1 MLKAIKLI
9 SVFFA
14 KNKGMILIQM
24 LVVIVVMLM
33 LGFMR
38 GYYEYEMQDINKL
51 RKSFI
56 YEADYFMQYG
66 IGPVIAEDTLNIIRG
81 AEKLDGV
88 KKVLYSTTNEREG
101 LRFNDS
107 ADSITTDTITSME
120 TPICESAESFENP
133 EIDENSMLCRNFY
146 VVYKNEISEEE
157 KAGVRAYLEDNGYYA
172 PVSEAVDRKL
182 DTTVAEI
189 KRQLL
194 IPEIMMGVVVF
205 SCLVITILI
214 IDGKLADYA
223 VYYLCGGG
231 KVCICL
237 IGITAMFLVTA
248 VPCIV
253 SCLVIMNF
261 GDIAELLNIDMSG
274 WAMKLTVK
282 ECYICTG
289 SAAVM
294 LAISGIAQIIMLA
307 GFSPIDLYRRNS
319 L

>member
-1 MLKAIKLI
+1 MLKVIKLI

-24 LVVIVVMLM
+24 LVVAVVMLM
-33 LGFMR
+33 LGFMQ

-66 IGPVIAEDTLNIIRG
+66 FGPVISEGTLNIIRG

-88 KKVLYSTTNEREG
+88 EKVLYSTTNERGG
-101 LRFNDS
+101 LMFGDS
-107 ADSITTDTITSME
+107 GDSITTEMITSME

-133 EIDENSMLCRNFY
+133 EIDEDSMLCRNFY
-146 VVYKNEISEEE
+146 IVYENKVSEEE
-157 KAGVRAYLEDNGYYA
+157 KADVRAYLEENGYYA
-172 PVSEAVDRKL
+172 PVSEAVDEKL
-182 DTTVAEI
+182 NTTVAEI

-194 IPEIMMGVVVF
+194 IPKIMMGAVNF

-214 IDGKLADYA
+214 IDNRLADYA

-231 KVCICL
+231 KARICL
-237 IGITAMFLVTA
+237 IGIAAMLLVTA
-248 VPCIV
+248 IPCV
-253 SCLVIMNF
+253 ASCLIIMNF
-261 GDIAELLNIDMSG
+261 GDIAGLFNIDMSD

-282 ECYICTG
+282 ECYICIG
-289 SAAVM
+289 SAAAM
-294 LAISGIAQIIMLA
+294 LVVSGIAQIIMLA